1 MFGLSN
7 DSIEYLFSKL
17 LVEPA
22 DKPSGTPNE
31 LWNDMMATRRFK
43 IEHGPD
49 DNIMP
54 KVLKIIK
61 FKETIAPVSET
72 Y

>member
-1 MFGLSN
+1 MFGLSD
-7 DSIEYLFSKL
+7 DSITYLFSKL
-17 LVEPA
+17 LNEPSIE
-22 DKPSGTPNE
+22 PSGTPNE
-31 LWNDMMATRRFK
+31 LWNDMMATDRFH

-49 DNIMP
+49 DNITP

-61 FKETIAPVSET
+61 LKETIAPASET